1 MERIYIYLCWR
12 LKKNRLLWHI
22 GAHSARRTSES
33 LRATSAGGLFGKI
46 QIEGHTSHVWLCHS
60 SQRGRWLAAINT
72 KTQMPARDM
81 GPPLTHN
88 EALIVCVCVCVGKKM
103 MGCYEGLYCGMRG
116 CSLHPRSFQVPLWT
130 NQSRQLERL
139 DSHSAD
145 N

>member
-81 GPPLTHN
+81 GPPLTHT
-88 EALIVCVCVCVGKKM
+88 EALIVCVCVCG
-103 MGCYEGLYCGMRG
+103 EEDDGMLWRTILRHARLQ
-116 CSLHPRSFQVPLWT
+116 SASAVFQVPLWT